1 MQAKTIHA
9 DQEYIKGLLA
19 NDSRV
24 VQKIY
29 KRFVPKVLNYVK
41 QNSGSEQEARDI
53 IQEVMVTIFNQASEK
68 GLQLTCPFDAYFF
81 LLCKRKW
88 LNELKKSSRKQV
100 TIDEQRVSIYD
111 EAAELAHETS
121 VFTDRQALYA
131 KMFKK
136 LAQGCKDIIT
146 ASFEISSMEEVAK
159 HLGVTYAYARKKKS
173 NCIGELT
180 KMIQDSPDYE
190 YIQKTM

>member
-1 MQAKTIHA
+1 MQTKKTHP
-9 DQEYIKGLLA
+9 DQEYIEGLLA

-29 KRFVPKVLNYVK
+29 KLFVPKVLNYIK
-41 QNSGSEQEARDI
+41 QNSGSEQEARDV
-53 IQEVMVTIFNQASEK
+53 IQEVLVTIFNQAHEK
-68 GLQLTCPFDAYFF
+68 ELKLTCPFDAYFF

-100 TIDEQRVSIYD
+100 TIDEQNVSVYD
-111 EAAELAHETS
+111 EAEDLANETS
-121 VFTDRQALYA
+121 LYA
-131 KMFKK
+131 DRKTLYSKMFKK
-136 LAQGCKDIIT
+136 LAQACKDIIT
-146 ASFEISSMEEVAK
+146 ASFQMDSMEEVAT
-159 HLGVTYAYARKKKS
+159 HLGVSYAYARKKKS

-180 KMIQDSPDYE
+180 KMIQDSSDYE